1 MRFLTLVLKNIF
13 RRPMRS
19 ALTVSG
25 VAVAVG
31 AVVALVGIARG
42 FEKSLR
48 AVYEGH
54 GVDLMV
60 IRAGSIQRYSS
71 VLDESLSDQIRR
83 LPGVRDVFPGL
94 VDVVSF
100 EDFDLFGVVIQG
112 MRLDSGPLKDMKMV
126 AGRRIGPEDER
137 VVMLGR
143 VLARNLDKQVGD
155 TLEVIEGE
163 QYRVVGIY
171 QSFNVFENGSM
182 IMAIDELQR
191 LMGRQGEVTHFMV
204 STQRNDKQTLERLAD
219 EIKSLAPALES
230 LPTGEYIDTAVE
242 IRMARAIAWL
252 TSTIALVIG
261 TIGMVN
267 TMLTAIFE
275 RTRELAVMRAIG
287 WRKLRVI
294 KLILLESLVLGLTGA
309 VVGTLLAIGLTQL
322 LSRMPASE
330 RLIAGDIAPAVVA
343 QGFVIAIVVGL
354 AGGIYP
360 AYRAAQLVPTE
371 GLRHE

>member
-13 RRPMRS
+13 RRPTRS
-19 ALTVSG
+19 ALTVTG

-48 AVYEGH
+48 AVYEGR

-60 IRAGSIQRYSS
+60 VRAGSIQRFSS
-71 VLDESLSDQIRR
+71 VLDQSLGEKIRR
-83 LPGVRDVFPGL
+83 LAGVRDVFPGL

-112 MRLDSGPLKDMKMV
+112 MRLDSGPLMDMNMV
-126 AGRRIGPEDER
+126 AGRRIEPDDTR
-137 VVMLGR
+137 AVMLGQ
-143 VLARNLDKQVGD
+143 VLARNLEKRIDD

-163 QYRVVGIY
+163 PYRVVGIY

-182 IMAIDELQR
+182 IMAIHELQR

-204 STQRNDKQTLERLAD
+204 STEHNDKETLQRLA
-219 EIKSLAPALES
+219 EQIKALAPALES

-261 TIGMVN
+261 TIGMIN

-287 WRKLRVI
+287 WGKLRVI
-294 KLILLESLVLGLTGA
+294 KLVLLESVVLGLTGA
-309 VVGTLLAIGLTQL
+309 VVGTLLAIGLTQV

-330 RLIAGDIAPAVVA
+330 RLIAGDIAPAVVL
-343 QGFVIAIVVGL
+343 QGFVIAIVVGV

-360 AYRAAQLVPTE
+360 AYRAAQLLPTE

>member
-60 IRAGSIQRYSS
+60 VRAGSIQRFSS
-71 VLDESLSDQIRR
+71 VLDESLSDKIRR